1 MTRAAL
7 APMLALLCGLGAC
20 GQPDVLTEEGAE
32 WVARGS
38 PEAIAAA
45 VEAAPRA
52 DTHPAEALADA
63 LARAMQVA
71 PERVLPLVGTN
82 GPLFQPGAICLPQGW
97 DDTPQQR
104 SASLARS
111 RASIS
116 AVKDSALARQ
126 KKACLDEIARAE
138 GESRGAE

>member
-7 APMLALLCGLGAC
+7 VPMLALLCGVAAC
-20 GQPDVLTEEGAE
+20 TRHPDVLTEDGAE
-32 WVARGS
+32 WVAKGS

-71 PERVLPLVGTN
+71 PERVLPLVGTR
-82 GPLFQPGAICLPQGW
+82 GPLFQAAAICLPQGW
-97 DDTPQQR
+97 DDTPQEW
-104 SASLARS
+104 AATIERS
-111 RASIS
+111 RAKIA
-116 AVKDSALARQ
+116 AVTDPALAAQ
-126 KKACLDEIARAE
+126 KKACLDEIANARR
-138 GESRGAE
+138 ESAVQ